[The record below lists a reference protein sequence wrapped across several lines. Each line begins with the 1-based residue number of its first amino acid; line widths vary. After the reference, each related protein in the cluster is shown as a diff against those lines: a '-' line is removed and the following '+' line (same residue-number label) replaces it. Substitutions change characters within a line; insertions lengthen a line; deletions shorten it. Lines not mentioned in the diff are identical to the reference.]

1 MRTKDWLSLVLGIGL
16 YLGLAAFSLSRQSAT
31 FDEGAHLPAGYS
43 ALALGDYRMNPEHPP
58 LIKMWAAL
66 PLLALHPRLETTD
79 EAWQR
84 GRQWRFGHRF
94 LYEWNDA
101 DRLLFWSRW
110 PIVLLACAL
119 LAAIFL
125 WAHRQGESAPALA
138 ALFLAAL
145 SPDLLAHGQ
154 LVTTDVGF
162 TLFFFLTVAGFASL
176 VERVTWARVLG
187 TGLALGAAAASK
199 FSVVILPPLLLLL
212 LGVAVLRSEPGER
225 LRRGAALAGC
235 LLAAGVFAW
244 LTVWAAYRFRFTISP
259 DPATS
264 ALLDWR
270 QVTPPPGLLRT
281 IAGWTRE
288 HRLLPEGYLFGFLQV
303 FRLSEARPAFLA
315 GQVSSQGWWYYFP
328 ATFAL
333 KTPLALLALL
343 GLGFAARCRTKGFL
357 AYALWL
363 PVLVYWLITLTRHLN
378 IGHRHLLPIYPFL
391 FIVAGRVVL
400 LARGRFRIAGVA
412 LLGIWYASAALR
424 VAPHYLASF
433 NELAGGPANG
443 YRWLVDSNLDWGQD
457 LKNLRRF
464 LARERIERVKLSYFG
479 TADPAYYGIPGEL
492 LPGHILPA
500 PARVTRQIAPG
511 DILAV
516 SATNLQGIYLD
527 DPRDLALMALLRTRR
542 PFAEVGYSLWLYRA
556 DFSWPQPVP

>member
-1 MRTKDWLSLVLGIGL
+1 MAVGIGL
-16 YLGLAAFSLSRQSAT
+16 YLGLTAFSLPRQSAT
-31 FDEGAHLPAGYS
+31 FDEGAHLPAGYA

-58 LIKMWAAL
+58 LLKLWAAA
-66 PLLALHPRLETTD
+66 PLLALQPRLDTAD
-79 EAWQR
+79 ESWQR

-94 LYEWNDA
+94 LYDWNDA
-101 DRLLFWSRW
+101 DRLLFWGRW
-110 PIVLLACAL
+110 PIVALACAL
-119 LAAIFL
+119 IAAVFF
-125 WAHRQGESAPALA
+125 WARRQGGGEGGAPALA

-162 TLFFFLTVAGFASL
+162 TLFFFLTVAGFAGL
-176 VERVTWARVLG
+176 VERITWARVLG

-212 LGVAVLRSEPGER
+212 LAVAVVRSARPDR
-225 LRRGAALAGC
+225 LRRAAALAGC
-235 LLAAGVFAW
+235 LLAAGALAW

-259 DPATS
+259 DPAAS
-264 ALLDWR
+264 ALLDWG

-281 IAGWTRE
+281 AAGWMRE
-288 HRLLPEGYLFGFLQV
+288 HRVLPEGYLFGFLQV

-343 GLGFAARCRTKGFL
+343 GLSFAARSRVRGFL

-363 PVLVYWLITLTRHLN
+363 PVAVYWLITLTRHLN

-391 FIVAGRVVL
+391 FLLAGRAVL
-400 LARGRFRIAGVA
+400 LARGRLRIGIAI
-412 LLGIWYASAALR
+412 LGLWYASAALR

-433 NELAGGPANG
+433 NELAGGPSHG

-457 LKNLRRF
+457 LRNLKHF
-464 LARERIERVKLSYFG
+464 LDRERIERVKLSYFG

-511 DILAV
+511 DVLAV
-516 SATNLQGIYLD
+516 SATNLQGIYLE

-542 PFAEVGYSLWLYRA
+542 PFAEVGYSLLLYRA
-556 DFSWPQPVP
+556 DFSWPPPAP